1 MTTTAAA
8 PTRVHS
14 AWRRRQRRLGW
25 LYSTPAAVFVLLFF
39 IVPLILAVWMSFNN
53 WPLIG
58 SPTFNG
64 GANYT
69 AIGQNQLFLQSI
81 LFTVKWAVVTTV
93 LFLVIALGL
102 ALLVQNARPG
112 VGFFRTAFLLPAA
125 VGLASCSLLFLGLY
139 DNDFGPLDDVLHAIG
154 WPAGRINFLDTGDA
168 AFTSVLVMVL
178 WRFAGFNMI
187 ILLTGLQAIPTEVY
201 EAARSDG
208 ATWWQ
213 TLRYVTLPLLRRT
226 ILLIMILSVTG
237 GLLAF
242 EPFYVITQGGPT
254 NSTVTMVISMFRE
267 AFTLFHLGNA
277 AAIAI
282 TLLIVLVV
290 INALQLFFFR
300 EREARR

>member
-1 MTTTAAA
+1 VTTTAAA
-8 PTRVHS
+8 PTRVRS

-25 LYSTPAAVFVLLFF
+25 LYSTPAAVFVVLFF
-39 IVPLILAVWMSFNN
+39 IVPLILAVWMSFND

-64 GANYT
+64 GANYA

-139 DNDFGPLDDVLHAIG
+139 DNDFGPLDDVLHALG

-226 ILLIMILSVTG
+226 ILLILILSVTG

>member
-1 MTTTAAA
+1 MAF
-8 PTRVHS
+8 V
-14 AWRRRQRRLGW
+14 
-25 LYSTPAAVFVLLFF
+25 AVFF
-39 IVPLILAVWMSFNN
+39 IIPLCLAAWMSLND

-58 SPTFNG
+58 TPTFNG
-64 GANYT
+64 GANYL

-93 LFLVIALGL
+93 LFLFVALGI

-139 DNDFGPLDDVLHAIG
+139 DNDFGPLDDLMHALG
-154 WPAGRINFLDTGDA
+154 WPAGRIGFLDTGDA
-168 AFTSVLVMVL
+168 AFTWVMVMVM

-187 ILLTGLQAIPTEVY
+187 IFLTGLQAIPTEVY
-201 EAARSDG
+201 EATRTDG
-208 ATWWQ
+208 ANWWQ
-213 TLRYVTLPLLRRT
+213 TLRYVTLPMLRPT
-226 ILLIMILSVTG
+226 ILLILVLSVTG

-242 EPFYVITQGGPT
+242 EPFYVITQGGPN
-254 NSTVTMVISMFRE
+254 NSTVTMVMSMFRE

-282 TLLIVLVV
+282 TLMIVLVIV
-290 INALQLFFFR
+290 NALQFFFFR
-300 EREARR
+300 EREERP